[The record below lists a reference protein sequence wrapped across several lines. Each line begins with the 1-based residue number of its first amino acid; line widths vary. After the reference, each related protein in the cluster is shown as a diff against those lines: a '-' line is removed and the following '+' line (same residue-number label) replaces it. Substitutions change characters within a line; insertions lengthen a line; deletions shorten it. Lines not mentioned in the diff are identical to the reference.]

1 MSAPKTNIEKQTR
14 RHRGALIGMWVA
26 VGLALVL
33 FVIWLIWIF
42 AYADP
47 ETDVPASE
55 TQGEAEITAPAE
67 PVTPESTTDTAPEAQ

>member
-33 FVIWLIWIF
+33 FVIWMIWVF

-47 ETDVPASE
+47 EIDDPAPG
-55 TQGEAEITAPAE
+55 TQGEAAITAPAE
-67 PVTPESTTDTAPEAQ
+67 PVTPESQTETAPQAQ